1 MKKYLILVMLTVC
14 FALSAQDFRNRPNL
28 RDLHNRKWEFLVE
41 NANLTDEQAA
51 KIEPLFMDYEA
62 SIWNLMEQNKD
73 AFRKNKDS
81 RRDRENRNF
90 EELNERFVNTELQK
104 AQLQKNYYLKLK
116 KYLPARTIFEYFNA
130 ERSFRKELVREWQG
144 GRPPMNRP

>member
-14 FALSAQDFRNRPNL
+14 FALNAQDFRNRPNL

-62 SIWNLMEQNKD
+62 SIWKLMEQNKD

-144 GRPPMNRP
+144 GRAPMNRP

>member
-144 GRPPMNRP
+144 GRAPMNRP